1 MSSIFFFG
9 HLSFKVLLT
18 ELLIELLPYNILCY
32 WSIWKIKEVEEFEV
46 KVEVKVEAE
55 TAVKMAQHHFHCRP
69 WTIREFLL
77 DQHLDPPGR
86 PSRVNRTAGEASDC
100 EKTQDVCACV
110 VYACSSS
117 QDAIPVVSG
126 FEPQPSTSAAGFA
139 MDVAESAPQP
149 ASPAVSVPSPAAFVE
164 LEGHGNVTT
173 PSSIVSPSFSF
184 RMSRPLNDTEIEKA
198 LMFNGSDDESDEDDN
213 DETRVPVMLPP
224 YMRLHRLRSR
234 CWKRPRLNRRHC
246 RRRCHH

>member
-1 MSSIFFFG
+1 
-9 HLSFKVLLT
+9 
-18 ELLIELLPYNILCY
+18 
-32 WSIWKIKEVEEFEV
+32 
-46 KVEVKVEAE
+46 
-55 TAVKMAQHHFHCRP
+55 MAQHHFHCRP

-117 QDAIPVVSG
+117 QEAIPVVSG

-139 MDVAESAPQP
+139 I
-149 ASPAVSVPSPAAFVE
+149 FVE

-184 RMSRPLNDTEIEKA
+184 RMSRPLNDTEIEEA
-198 LMFNGSDDESDEDDN
+198 LMFNESDDDSDEDDN
-213 DETRVPVMLPP
+213 DEIRVPVMFPP
-224 YMRLHRLRSR
+224 YMRLQAEEHTLEEAEDELSPLPPSLPPRICLLRGHTPGDGERKWPRQTYPPQRPFQNTRIARLPVVTNDS
-234 CWKRPRLNRRHC
+234 CPVSDVSSYLFISY
-246 RRRCHH
+246 